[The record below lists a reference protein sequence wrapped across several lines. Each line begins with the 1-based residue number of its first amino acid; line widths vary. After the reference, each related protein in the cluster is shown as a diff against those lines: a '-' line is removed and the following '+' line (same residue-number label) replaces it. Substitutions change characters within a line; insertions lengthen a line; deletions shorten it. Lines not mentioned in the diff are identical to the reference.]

1 MADLTALSEGVINGD
16 AEKVE
21 ELTKQALKEGLSAL
35 EILNDALV
43 KAMDVV
49 GEKYKSYEIYLPG
62 LVVSARA
69 MKAGLAI
76 LKPVLA
82 ASKDRLPVK
91 IAVGTVQGDTHDI
104 GKNIVAAMLEGAGF
118 EVTDLGY
125 DVLPERFVSAITDD
139 GANLIGM
146 SALVTTN
153 MLSMKET
160 MDAIV
165 EAGVRDKVKIIIGG
179 APVTQEYADRIGA
192 DGYAEDAAV
201 AVDLVRQ
208 LFKQQK
214 TD

>member
-1 MADLTALSEGVINGD
+1 
-16 AEKVE
+16 
-21 ELTKQALKEGLSAL
+21 
-35 EILNDALV
+35 
-43 KAMDVV
+43 
-49 GEKYKSYEIYLPG
+49 
-62 LVVSARA
+62 
-69 MKAGLAI
+69 
-76 LKPVLA
+76 
-82 ASKDRLPVK
+82 
-91 IAVGTVQGDTHDI
+91 
-104 GKNIVAAMLEGAGF
+104 MLEGAGF

-125 DVLPERFVSAITDD
+125 DVPPDRFVSAITDD
-139 GANLIGM
+139 GAGLIGM

-160 MDAIV
+160 MDAIL
-165 EAGVRDKVKIIIGG
+165 ESGVRDRVKIIIGG